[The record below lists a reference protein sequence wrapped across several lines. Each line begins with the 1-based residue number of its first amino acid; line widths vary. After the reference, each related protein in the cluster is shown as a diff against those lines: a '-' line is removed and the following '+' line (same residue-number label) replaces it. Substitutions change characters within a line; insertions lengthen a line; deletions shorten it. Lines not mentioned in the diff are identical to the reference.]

1 MENEE
6 TQTTAPTQVLTTTE
20 TPSGASTTGEGGGDA
35 GTTETTETPQTE
47 TPQTGESPVVPEG
60 YVPAT
65 EVESE
70 RTARTAAEEARTA
83 AETARAEADAAR
95 TEAESRAAAAE
106 KRAREAEIKSVARAL
121 NFNDAEDA
129 LTLVPEGA
137 EDIEATL
144 KGVLEK
150 KPYFARQDAP
160 APVVTPT
167 SPTNPARGETL
178 TVEALRGMTQAQVA
192 ALPWAQVKAA
202 LAVSK

>member
-1 MENEE
+1 MEEN
-6 TQTTAPTQVLTTTE
+6 
-20 TPSGASTTGEGGGDA
+20 
-35 GTTETTETPQTE
+35 ETPQTPE
-47 TPQTGESPVVPEG
+47 TPAVETPVVETPVVETPIVEEPPAPVEPVIPEG

-83 AETARAEADAAR
+83 AETAR

-106 KRAREAEIKSVARAL
+106 KRAREAEIKSIARAL
-121 NFNDAEDA
+121 NFNDADDA

-150 KPYFARQDAP
+150 KPYFAKQEAP

-178 TVEALRGMTQAQVA
+178 TLDAIKLMTPAQVA
-192 ALPWAQVKAA
+192 QNMEAVKAA
-202 LAVSK
+202 LKLARK

>member
-1 MENEE
+1 MNE
-6 TQTTAPTQVLTTTE
+6 TQTAQTTAPTQVLTTTE
-20 TPSGASTTGEGGGDA
+20 TPGAAATAATGEVA
-35 GTTETTETPQTE
+35 GTADTTKTEQTAQAQE
-47 TPQTGESPVVPEG
+47 PPAPVEPVIPEG

-70 RTARTAAEEARTA
+70 RTARTAAE
-83 AETARAEADAAR
+83 TARAEA
-95 TEAESRAAAAE
+95 EGRAQAAE
-106 KRAREAEIKSVARAL
+106 KRAREAEIKSIARAL

-137 EDIEATL
+137 EDIEVAL

-150 KPYFARQDAP
+150 KPYFAKQEAP

-167 SPTNPARGETL
+167 SPTNPARTETVTL
-178 TVEALRGMTQAQVA
+178 EAIRGMTQAQVA

-202 LAVSK
+202 LAKG